1 MNENAVLTKLIKE
14 NHGFICKIINK
25 YAPYYEFDDLYQ
37 VSIIGIMK
45 AYQNYKTDMNVK
57 FMTYAYKYILSEIV
71 TYIREQRT
79 IKISKEYYKLYKKI
93 LETKS
98 ILSQKLMKEPTN
110 HEISLFLELD
120 ESLINEVMKYQDS
133 VKSLDELIYDNE
145 QNLTLMDKVY
155 SNENNINI
163 DHIYLKRCLN
173 SLEKE
178 EQSLIKMRYFED
190 MTQKEIAAYLG
201 TNQVQIS
208 RKEQKILKKL
218 KNNLCET

>member
-155 SNENNINI
+155 SNENNINVE
-163 DHIYLKRCLN
+163 HIYLKGCLN

-190 MTQKEIAAYLG
+190 MTQKEIATYLG

-218 KNNLCET
+218 KNNLCKT